1 MTISTPIATNA
12 PAVSISNLKIALP
25 AGAERP
31 YAVNGIS
38 LDLIAG
44 EIVCVVGESGSGK
57 SMCAHALMG
66 LLPDT
71 VTIETGEILLV
82 GENLLLLNE
91 DGWRAV
97 RGRRIAMVFQEPM
110 TALNPLMRIGEQ
122 MMEMFEA
129 HGLLTPKERRAKALS
144 LACEVGLPDPERI
157 VRAYP
162 HQLSGGQR
170 QRAMIAMA
178 LALEPAVLVADE
190 PTTALDVT
198 TQAQILKL
206 IRDLQRRRNMAV
218 MFITHDFGVVAD
230 IADRVVVLRHG
241 QVVEEGTADQ
251 VLGRPQHAYT
261 KALLAAVPSMHPPVR
276 APLEGR
282 EKAVDVIGL
291 DKTYVTSGGWFR
303 PDRKVQAANDINFSI
318 LQGETLGLVG
328 ESGSGKSSVARLV
341 MRLIEADRGTVR
353 IGDVDFTQ
361 IEGKELRKQRH
372 RIQMIFQDPFAS
384 LNPRR
389 KVGNII
395 SDGPI
400 AYGTDPKEAIQRARD
415 LLGMVGLDAG
425 AMERYPH
432 EFSGGQRQRIGI
444 ARALALDPDIIV
456 ADEAV
461 SALDVSVQAQV
472 LRLLED
478 LKARLGLSMLFITH
492 DLRVAAQIC
501 DRIAVMQRG
510 VIVELKP
517 AAELFASPE
526 HPYTRELLGA
536 VPGQQSPAQA
546 A

>member
-1 MTISTPIATNA
+1 MTA
-12 PAVSISNLKIALP
+12 PATVSIKNLRIALP
-25 AGAERP
+25 KSAERP
-31 YAVNGIS
+31 YAVDGIS
-38 LDLIAG
+38 LDLRAG
-44 EIVCVVGESGSGK
+44 KIVCVVGESGSGK

-71 VTIETGEILLV
+71 VDVTAGEIMFEGRDLLK
-82 GENLLLLNE
+82 LDD
-91 DGWRAV
+91 DGWRDL
-97 RGRRIAMVFQEPM
+97 RGRRLAMIFQEPM
-110 TALNPLMRIGEQ
+110 TALNPLMRIGDQ
-122 MMEMFEA
+122 MAEMFEA
-129 HGLLTPKERRAKALS
+129 HGLLTPKERRARALA
-144 LACEVGLPDPERI
+144 LAREVGLPDPERI

-206 IRDLQRRRNMAV
+206 IRNLQRNRNMAV

-230 IADRVVVLRHG
+230 IADQVVVLRHG
-241 QVVEEGTADQ
+241 KVVEEGPAATVFSA
-251 VLGRPQHAYT
+251 PQHDYT
-261 KALLAAVPSMHPPVR
+261 KALLAAVPSMDPPAR
-276 APLEGR
+276 APLDDR
-282 EKAVDVIGL
+282 ARAVEVIGL

-303 PDRKVQAANDINFSI
+303 EDRRVDAARAVNFDI
-318 LQGETLGLVG
+318 LKGETLGLVG

-353 IGDVDFTQ
+353 IGETDLTSLS
-361 IEGKELRKQRH
+361 GKALRAERH

-389 KVGNII
+389 KIGHII
-395 SDGPI
+395 ADGPI
-400 AYGTDPKEAIQRARD
+400 AAGIDSKVAFDRARD
-415 LLGMVGLDAG
+415 LLKMVGLDAG
-425 AMERYPH
+425 ALERYPH

-444 ARALALDPDIIV
+444 ARALALEPEIIV

-510 VIVELKP
+510 AIVGLKP
-517 AAELFASPE
+517 TAQLFAAPE
-526 HPYTRELLGA
+526 HPYTRELLAA
-536 VPGQQSPAQA
+536 VPGRKERAPAA
-546 A
+546 